1 MSKSSYTPEFR
12 AKIAQEYLN
21 GNCSRKDLS
30 KKYNIPE
37 STIRDWINVYKT
49 HGINAFIN
57 TNGNKQYTK
66 DFKIQCVEAVLK
78 GESSVLDV
86 VSQYQISSSHMLR
99 EWISLYNANRELKD
113 YIPKREVYMA
123 DARRKTTIE
132 ERKEIVDYC
141 INHNRD
147 YKGTASIYNVSY
159 SQVYSWV
166 KKYDVQGDDGL
177 TDRRGRH
184 KTDEEVNELERL
196 RRENIRLKRQL
207 QEKDMLNE
215 LLKKSTRT
223 RKDVRLGKLRYD
235 SKFIAIKFFYETKN
249 WSINWMCKQLEIS
262 RAAYYKWLHREIPK
276 KEAEN
281 MKLAEFIKEYDERF
295 NHILGYRRM
304 TSWINHFNHTDYKPK
319 RVHRIMKKLGI
330 HSVIRKKKKK
340 YTSSAPESIAENKL
354 GRDFYACAPN
364 EKWATDVTEFKVPD
378 ESKKLYLSVIL
389 DLYDRYPVA
398 YVISP
403 RNDNK
408 LVFKTFD
415 KALATN
421 PEAKPLFHSDRG
433 FQYTSKVFQR
443 KLKEHEM
450 EQSMSRVGRCI
461 DNGPTEGF
469 WGIIKTEMYQMYE
482 ITNEESLRFAITDY
496 IRFYSEERPQDRYHC
511 KTPLEVR
518 MEALSSE
525 HPAEYLIPRNK
536 RIEKYKKRWCA

>member
-1 MSKSSYTPEFR
+1 M
-12 AKIAQEYLN
+12 
-21 GNCSRKDLS
+21 
-30 KKYNIPE
+30 
-37 STIRDWINVYKT
+37 
-49 HGINAFIN
+49 
-57 TNGNKQYTK
+57 
-66 DFKIQCVEAVLK
+66 
-78 GESSVLDV
+78 
-86 VSQYQISSSHMLR
+86 
-99 EWISLYNANRELKD
+99 
-113 YIPKREVYMA
+113 
-123 DARRKTTIE
+123 
-132 ERKEIVDYC
+132 
-141 INHNRD
+141 
-147 YKGTASIYNVSY
+147 
-159 SQVYSWV
+159 
-166 KKYDVQGDDGL
+166 
-177 TDRRGRH
+177 
-184 KTDEEVNELERL
+184 
-196 RRENIRLKRQL
+196 
-207 QEKDMLNE
+207 
-215 LLKKSTRT
+215 
-223 RKDVRLGKLRYD
+223 RLGKLRYD

-262 RAAYYKWLHREIPK
+262 RAAYYKWLYREIPK

-319 RVHRIMKKLGI
+319 RVHGIMKKLGI

-450 EQSMSRVGRCI
+450 EQSMSRVCRCI

-496 IRFYSEERPQDRYHC
+496 IRFYSEERPHILYGRSSAPHFRYLTCLLDRGHIRSYQSS
-511 KTPLEVR
+511 P
-518 MEALSSE
+518 MALILYSPQTS
-525 HPAEYLIPRNK
+525 
-536 RIEKYKKRWCA
+536 